1 MQDCKVSKT
10 DEIFV
15 GLLGR
20 NEEWELETTKVK
32 FVKKQNYAKRYGIKQ
47 NKMLYR
53 KKMSTCIHTQPPLGL
68 Q

>member
-32 FVKKQNYAKRYGIKQ
+32 FVKKQNYAKRGIKQ
-47 NKMLYR
+47 IKMLYR
-53 KKMSTCIHTQPPLGL
+53 KK
-68 Q
+68 